1 MLVSLTHPKAAGKL
15 NQAPVTVLITT
26 GSVSDSL
33 TVPVDALLAQ
43 PHGEYAVEVVSGGR
57 HHLVTVTPGVF
68 DDAAGLVAVSG
79 SGLSPGQR
87 VVVPGI

>member
-15 NQAPVTVLITT
+15 NQAPVTVTVTT
-26 GSVSDSL
+26 GSVSDAL
-33 TVPVDALLAQ
+33 TVPVDALLAR
-43 PHGEYAVEVVSGGR
+43 PHGGYAVEVVSGGR

-79 SGLSPGQR
+79 AGLSPGQR